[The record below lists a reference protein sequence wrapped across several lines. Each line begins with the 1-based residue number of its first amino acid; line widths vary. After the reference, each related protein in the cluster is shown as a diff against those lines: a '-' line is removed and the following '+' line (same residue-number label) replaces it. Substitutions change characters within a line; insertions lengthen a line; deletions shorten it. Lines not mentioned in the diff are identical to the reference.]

1 MARSDAHNA
10 YAIGYGLTLV
20 GINNKN
26 MYNIN
31 DQDVFKTIKN
41 FNVKIERKK
50 IPLRLRFSR

>member
-1 MARSDAHNA
+1 MPTTLMLLV
-10 YAIGYGLTLV
+10 GLTLV
-20 GINNKN
+20 GVNNKN

>member
-1 MARSDAHNA
+1 MPTTLMLLV
-10 YAIGYGLTLV
+10 GLTLV

-31 DQDVFKTIKN
+31 DQDVFKAIKN

-50 IPLRLRFSR
+50 IPLRLRLSR